1 MDELKN
7 LNELNKGIHKQWVWG
22 NKDSYYRSCDYL
34 QKINYCIHD
43 LNREFH
49 NSSEKTMK
57 ELVFMIVL
65 VDWICEACTELPKI
79 LRKDI
84 VDKGNY
90 LERAEVVESL
100 QFFKALRS
108 FVVAHPL
115 GTNRHGKF
123 GLDGDWICVDIMSE
137 TSMIAKQLS
146 RDSDWYHLDFE
157 GLRKSTCNQKADYV
171 LKVYS
176 KKADRMRFFKYIGIE
191 LEDLCHVAEL
201 QISQLYDLDLYLS
214 KLKKKDFEV
223 KM

>member
-1 MDELKN
+1 
-7 LNELNKGIHKQWVWG
+7 
-22 NKDSYYRSCDYL
+22 
-34 QKINYCIHD
+34 
-43 LNREFH
+43 
-49 NSSEKTMK
+49 
-57 ELVFMIVL
+57 MIVL

-176 KKADRMRFFKYIGIE
+176 KKADRMRFFKYIGI
-191 LEDLCHVAEL
+191 
-201 QISQLYDLDLYLS
+201 
-214 KLKKKDFEV
+214 
-223 KM
+223 